1 MRSLD
6 ITVAGQTFQ
15 IRSDADEDY
24 IQRLAREITQ
34 RFGAVKKSTLRQN
47 QELKA
52 MSMVAIALL
61 DELISERKHSAEI
74 KAKARDFATQLIA
87 KIDDLLAGDVT

>member
-6 ITVAGQTFQ
+6 ITVAGLTFQ
-15 IRSDADEDY
+15 IRSDADHDY
-24 IQRLAREITQ
+24 LQNLAREVTT

-61 DELISERKHSAEI
+61 DELISERKQHERI
-74 KAKARDFATQLIA
+74 RVKARDFAAQLVA
-87 KIDDLLAGDVT
+87 KIDALLASETP